1 MTREIAFSLLPPL
14 IACVGQFLVWPWIN
28 PVIWLFFYPAVFFGG
43 WIGGFRGGV
52 AATILS
58 VLLVWYVFMPP
69 QFSFDVQNPNLLV
82 SAIAFSAMG
91 YAISR
96 MHEELRNRRADSE
109 ALFSA
114 TFEVSATGIIV
125 VSTEGQLMRVN
136 SKFCQM
142 LGYKRDEL
150 LTKSF
155 AEITHQDDL
164 AASFDLQ
171 HRCLCSHESLAPL
184 EKRYVRKDGSIVWVN
199 VSLSVARTPAGAPD
213 FVIAVIEDI
222 QNRKTAEE
230 DARSSRTML
239 QAALGAMTDAVFI
252 SDAEAN
258 VVHINDAFAAFYRF
272 RNRWECPR
280 AVSEYPP
287 YFDVFTDSGAL
298 APKETWAVARALKGE
313 ICTGAEYR
321 LRRRDTGEEWIGSY
335 NFAPIRSGQGDIVGA
350 VVTARDITD
359 RKKVEQALRE
369 SERRINLFIE
379 HAPAALAMFDR
390 DMRYLAVSRRWRD
403 DYGLPEDIV
412 GKSHYAVFPGLPDR
426 WIQAHARGLRGEVMC
441 QNEDFLLREDGT
453 AQWLRWEIR
462 PWRTD
467 GGAIGGIVIFTE
479 DITELREANKQILKL
494 NADLEQRVAE
504 RTAELTEARA
514 KAEAANAAKSAFLA
528 NMSHEIRTPLNAI
541 LGSTRLLL
549 MDATKTKDA
558 DRLTNIDHAGQ
569 HLLSIINDILDL
581 SKIEAGRLHLEERDF
596 DAGLI
601 LAEVA
606 SMIGGAAKLKNIQ
619 VVMDTDGM
627 PPRLFGDDT
636 RIRQALLNYANNAV
650 KFTDCGHVVLRVLVL
665 EETGEDILARFE
677 VQDTGVGVSS
687 EILPKLF
694 RPFEQ
699 GDLSTTRKYGGTGL
713 GLAITQRLANLMG
726 GDAGA
731 DSKLGSGSTFWF
743 TARLKKGKPEA
754 VSTTRKELR
763 STAAGALR
771 RGAVILLVEDN
782 AINRQ
787 VAIEMLR
794 ALDLR
799 VEAVEDGSQALER
812 AQAAD
817 YDLILMD
824 LQMPNLGGVEAAR
837 RLRDLPDWKDK
848 PIVAMTANIFEG
860 DRRACAEAGMN
871 DFVAKP
877 VDPDELY
884 RVLSRWLPAS
894 EAAAPVDGEKG
905 TLQETSLR
913 ALGLNAD
920 DALRRVN
927 GNSSLYLRL
936 LRQFVR
942 ERRGQAERMASAL
955 NGGDIVIV
963 ARLAHELKGAAG
975 SLGAEKVAEAAA
987 QIEAA
992 LSGRSA
998 DDDVELSIARLG
1010 QELLSLD
1017 ESVAK
1022 LDWEEPG
1029 AAPCEDMG
1037 ETALKSGVIALKDAL
1052 AEGDVRAN
1060 DIYDKWRR
1068 QLDRAF
1074 GSDSEAFSRQI
1085 DAYDYP
1091 EALAT
1096 LNRALRGLGEWSS
1109 GAESCAHKLSSNAR

>member
-1 MTREIAFSLLPPL
+1 MNRELALSRLPPL
-14 IACVGQFLVWPWIN
+14 VACVGQLLVWPWIN
-28 PVIWLFFYPAVFFGG
+28 PVIWLLFYPAVFFGG
-43 WIGGFRGGV
+43 LIGGLRGGV

-58 VLLVWYVFMPP
+58 VVLVWYVFMPP
-69 QFSFDVQNPNLLV
+69 QFSFEVQNPNLLF
-82 SAIAFSAMG
+82 SAVVFSAMG

-96 MHEELRNRRADSE
+96 MHEDSRNRRADSE
-109 ALFSA
+109 ALFST
-114 TFEVSATGIIV
+114 TFEISATGIIV
-125 VSTEGQLMRVN
+125 VSTEGQLVRVN

-142 LGYKRDEL
+142 LGYEREEL

-155 AEITHQDDL
+155 ADITHDDDL

-171 HRCLCSHESLAPL
+171 HRCLRSQESLAPL
-184 EKRYVRKDGSIVWVN
+184 EKRYVRKDGSSVWVN
-199 VSLSVARTPAGAPD
+199 VSLSVARTPAGTPD

-230 DARSSRTML
+230 DARSSRVML

-272 RNRWECPR
+272 RSRSECPR
-280 AVSEYPP
+280 AVSEYPS
-287 YFDVFTDSGAL
+287 YFDVFTDCGAP

-313 ICTGAEYR
+313 VATGAEYR

-335 NFAPIRSGQGDIVGA
+335 NFAPIRGDQGEIVGA

-390 DMRYLAVSRRWRD
+390 NMRYLAVSRRWRD
-403 DYGLPEDIV
+403 DYGLAEGVI

-467 GGAIGGIVIFTE
+467 DGAIGGIVIFTE
-479 DITELREANKQILKL
+479 DITELRQASKEILKL

-504 RTAELTEARA
+504 RTAELMEARA

-549 MDATKTKDA
+549 LDATKTKDA
-558 DRLTNIDHAGQ
+558 DRLTNINHAGQ

-581 SKIEAGRLHLEERDF
+581 SKIEAGRLQLEERDF
-596 DAGLI
+596 DVGLI

-606 SMIGGAAKLKNIQ
+606 SMIAGAAKIKNIQ
-619 VVMDTDGM
+619 VVIDTDGM
-627 PPRLFGDDT
+627 PLRVFGDDT
-636 RIRQALLNYANNAV
+636 RVRQALLNYANNAV
-650 KFTDCGHVVLRVLVL
+650 KFTDCGHVVLRVLLL
-665 EETGEDILARFE
+665 EEAGEDILARFE
-677 VQDTGVGVSS
+677 VQDTGMGVAP
-687 EILPKLF
+687 EILLDLF

-699 GDLSTTRKYGGTGL
+699 GDLSPTRRYGGTGL
-713 GLAITQRLANLMG
+713 GLAITRRLANLMG
-726 GDAGA
+726 GEAGA

-754 VSTTRKELR
+754 ASAARDQLR
-763 STAAGALR
+763 SAPTGALR
-771 RGAVILLVEDN
+771 RGAMILLVEDN

-799 VEAVEDGSQALER
+799 VEAVEDGVQAIER
-812 AQAAD
+812 AQEAD

-871 DFVAKP
+871 DFIAKP
-877 VDPDELY
+877 VDPDEFY
-884 RVLSRWLPAS
+884 RVLSRWLPAG
-894 EAAAPVDGEKG
+894 EAAAPVVGEKG

-913 ALGLNAD
+913 APWLNAD
-920 DALRRVN
+920 AALRRVN

-936 LRQFVR
+936 LRQFVK
-942 ERRGQAERMASAL
+942 ERRGEAERMASAL
-955 NGGDIVIV
+955 NGGDMVIV
-963 ARLAHELKGAAG
+963 ARLAHELKGVAG
-975 SLGAEKVAEAAA
+975 SLGAEKVAGVAA

-992 LSGRSA
+992 VSDRSG
-998 DDDVELSIARLG
+998 DGDIELSIARLG
-1010 QELLSLD
+1010 QELQSLD

-1022 LDWEEPG
+1022 LDWEEPD
-1029 AAPCEDMG
+1029 AAPCEDMD
-1037 ETALKSGVIALKDAL
+1037 ETALRSAVIALKDAL

-1060 DIYDKWRR
+1060 EIYDKWRR
-1068 QLDRAF
+1068 QVDHAF

-1091 EALAT
+1091 EALST
-1096 LNRALRGLGEWSS
+1096 LSRALKGL
-1109 GAESCAHKLSSNAR
+1109 AD